1 MKLTKWKWLEELC
14 CQKTTCTKI
23 NNNLP
28 LYLDYGSINMSE
40 LEGSENKN
48 KIKSKVNWN
57 TRRQIKSSLAM
68 TIHAISDNVIYH
80 Q

>member
-1 MKLTKWKWLEELC
+1 MEMTGRIVLPKKLRVL
-14 CQKTTCTKI
+14 
-23 NNNLP
+23 NSNLP
-28 LYLDYGSINMSE
+28 LYLDYGLINMSE

>member
-1 MKLTKWKWLEELC
+1 
-14 CQKTTCTKI
+14 
-23 NNNLP
+23 
-28 LYLDYGSINMSE
+28 MSE

-68 TIHAISDNVIYH
+68 MIHAISDNVIYH